1 MPWWNIWFIEENKY
15 DYGRRLNKWKVKKFK
30 IIKKLKYPL
39 KDIKKPQGLEKV
51 TNEIECKRIKSLH
64 FINNSVRIW

>member
-30 IIKKLKYPL
+30 IIKKLKYL
-39 KDIKKPQGLEKV
+39 TKNIKKSQGSEKI

-64 FINNSVRIW
+64 FIYNSVRIW